1 MIKHYVDFMTNNITE
16 KKPIPYVNKGR
27 TITLDIEYCSE
38 RPYRYLNPTVIKLC
52 NKTELEVIYYIEEHL
67 KQDNYSMTLSST
79 IIAPFMTAKDPK
91 TIRDAIRGLNYK
103 GIIARWK
110 DMENIPAHVVA
121 PPKLYFINPIYIQ
134 HGSWRKYEQLAA
146 ATKVAFDNTREPYT
160 LGATDAIRLINSV
173 EDETDII

>member
-1 MIKHYVDFMTNNITE
+1 MIKHYVDFMTKDITG
-16 KKPIPYVNKGR
+16 KKQIPYLNKGR
-27 TITLDIEYCSE
+27 TIPLDIEYCSK

-67 KQDNYSMTLSST
+67 KENNYSMTLSST

-110 DMENIPAHVVA
+110 DMEGLPSHVTA

-134 HGSWRKYEQLAA
+134 HGSWRKYESLAA
-146 ATKVAFDNTREPYT
+146 ATKVAFDNVNEPYT
-160 LGATDAIRLINSV
+160 LGATDAIRVITSS
-173 EDETDII
+173 DENEEPI